1 MEQKLRFERFE
12 FKYILGIETYKSIR
26 RRLRHFL
33 VPDPAVAGLSH
44 GFYEVISL
52 YYDSP
57 RFYYYWEKIDGASKR
72 KKIRLRTYRR
82 EGKEFSNDIFFE
94 IKRKRDAVVL
104 KDRFSLG
111 HEGYT
116 RLIMGGNPS
125 ELPAEDSHSRR
136 VREEYLFEKSARCIA
151 PKILVVYSREPYVG
165 KYNKNLRITFDYGV
179 RAKKSA
185 DLFALNGGFA
195 EVSGTDIIMEIK
207 FKGALPFYIE
217 KLLKE
222 YNLSRVPFSKYCNSI
237 DACYSL
243 SLLAMLANKNQS
255 DSLNL
260 KRANLLNLAT
270 Y

>member
-33 VPDPAVAGLSH
+33 IPDPAVAGLSH

-82 EGKEFSNDIFFE
+82 EGKVFSSDIFFE
-94 IKRKRDAVVL
+94 IKRKRDAVII

-111 HEGYT
+111 TEGYKQFLSGSSAEN
-116 RLIMGGNPS
+116 LI
-125 ELPAEDSHSRR
+125 AEDSHSRR

-151 PKILVVYSREPYVG
+151 PKILVVYSREPYIG

-179 RAKKSA
+179 KAKKSN
-185 DLFALNGGFA
+185 DLFSLDKGLVN
-195 EVSGTDIIMEIK
+195 VSNADIIMELK
-207 FKGALPFYIE
+207 FKWALPFYIE

-222 YNLSRVPFSKYCNSI
+222 YNLSRVPFSKYCNSVE
-237 DACYSL
+237 ACYSL

-260 KRANLLNLAT
+260 KRVNLST